1 MNAET
6 KVTAEMTIREI
17 AEGVLEFSVRSGMN
31 GRTYIA
37 DWLDEKDTLL
47 GMTIGQL
54 ADKWDGGLD

>member
-1 MNAET
+1 MNLET

-17 AEGVLEFSVRSGMN
+17 AEAVLYFSVRSGMN

-37 DWLDEKDTLL
+37 NWLEEVAPV